1 MSTATSKTS
10 VTTVTTTVSVSTNT
24 VALDGTHI
32 RGMLADFNNVKET
45 IKRLEKQKSEMDKA
59 IRDLLGDA
67 TVGTFDGLPVV
78 ELAPRSRTSVDS
90 ALLKL
95 SHPEAFEQCSKT
107 TTYDIIVAK

>member
-1 MSTATSKTS
+1 MSTATSTTS
-10 VTTVTTTVSVSTNT
+10 VTSTTTTVVVSNDT
-24 VALDGTHI
+24 VALDNSAIATL
-32 RGMLADFNNVKET
+32 LADFANAKDA
-45 IKRLEKQKSEMDKA
+45 IKALEKVKADLDKS

-67 TVGTFDGLPVV
+67 TTGTVNGLPVV